1 MREETE
7 FRENEAHRSSQGTK
21 LGADTWLWE
30 ALAIIFSIL
39 CFTAMFCVV
48 WVYDQ
53 QASPSLPYG
62 ITLNSVISILGTASK
77 SSLIFAV
84 AESLGQ
90 LKWIRGPW
98 GSVVMLWQHKGASI
112 ASLGALITILA
123 LAFDPFLQQVLTF
136 PLRQIPIRSSSNS
149 HDSSFSQVYNISPP
163 HIPGTDFVFSN
174 EIPEELEAYTTN
186 FRDAILSG
194 IWSSPPQINPT
205 CASANCTWEP
215 FRSVGYCAKCADVTS
230 SARFVGCDKVSL
242 PYSMP
247 FNSTITHAQSSNCTI
262 SLPEGKPLP
271 LNMTF
276 ADSNNTR
283 ERIYEQTMPR
293 TVIWQIHN
301 ISELYQQNTFLP
313 NSTFLGVDN
322 PLLVLGQAEIV
333 DDISEKDLIGR
344 PEQVG
349 RQLSRVTECVLS
361 LCSRTYNVSVKNGN
375 PKVEVS
381 SPDFGETWFPRR
393 WTSVNYPHAPNMT
406 LSLDF
411 QRLGLYTWDMCW
423 KQWKGDPMP
432 YQPFP
437 YSEIPPSQWSFRA
450 PGQIIEPQGSAFCE
464 VDSLVPDIIQFI
476 GGTIYE
482 RFAIS
487 PHQIHW
493 GRSGEIN
500 DFNSTDAF
508 ERGVRLGLEKIMNNI
523 ADSLTNLALRESL
536 NKSFGTPHISEVY
549 VQVHWPWVS
558 LPAVVIIASSV
569 LLIFTARITKLE
581 DRALWKTS
589 TLPVLYHGLDDD
601 LLNDAEE
608 HSTLSKMETSADS
621 TSVGLEFSDPK
632 GKVLLRRS

>member
-7 FRENEAHRSSQGTK
+7 FKENEAHRSSQGTK

-30 ALAIIFSIL
+30 ASAIIFSIL

-48 WVYDQ
+48 RVYDQ

-90 LKWIRGPW
+90 LKWMWFWKSRKPLRDFQSFDSASRGPW
-98 GSVVMLWQHKGASI
+98 GSVVMLWQHKGATI

-136 PLRQIPIRSSSNS
+136 PLRQIPMPSSSNS

-163 HIPGTDFVFSN
+163 YIPRADRLLPY

-194 IWSSPPQINPT
+194 IWSSPSQINPT

-215 FRSVGYCAKCADVTS
+215 FRSVGYCAKCADLTR
-230 SARFVGCDKVSL
+230 SARLVGCDKVSF

-247 FNSTITHAQSSNCTI
+247 FNSTITYAQSTNCTI
-262 SLPEGKPLP
+262 SLPERKPLP

-283 ERIYEQTMPR
+283 DRIYDLTIPR
-293 TVIWQIHN
+293 AVVWQIHN
-301 ISELYQQNTFLP
+301 IAELYQQNKFVP

-322 PLLVLGQAEIV
+322 PLLVLGQAEIEY
-333 DDISEKDLIGR
+333 DISEKDLIGR

-381 SPDFGETWFPRR
+381 SPDFGESWFPNR
-393 WTSVNYPHAPNMT
+393 WTSANYPPSPNMT
-406 LSLDF
+406 HLPEF
-411 QRLGLYTWDMCW
+411 QASRLLAWDMCW

-432 YQPFP
+432 YQPLRFSLSNLP
-437 YSEIPPSQWSFRA
+437 A
-450 PGQIIEPQGSAFCE
+450 PAQIIEPQGSAFCQ
-464 VDSLVPDIIQFI
+464 VTSLVPDIIQFI
-476 GGTIYE
+476 GGTSYE
-482 RFAIS
+482 RFGIS
-487 PHQIHW
+487 PHQIYW
-493 GRSGEIN
+493 SRDSERN
-500 DFNSTDAF
+500 DFDGNDALG
-508 ERGVRLGLEKIMNNI
+508 RGVRLGLEKIMNDI
-523 ADSLTNLALRESL
+523 AGSLTNLALRESL
-536 NKSFGTPHISEVY
+536 NKSIGTPH
-549 VQVHWPWVS
+549 VS
-558 LPAVVIIASSV
+558 RSMCKSIGHGC
-569 LLIFTARITKLE
+569 
-581 DRALWKTS
+581 
-589 TLPVLYHGLDDD
+589 LYQRL
-601 LLNDAEE
+601 
-608 HSTLSKMETSADS
+608 
-621 TSVGLEFSDPK
+621 
-632 GKVLLRRS
+632 